1 MLSMFSHMTEGL
13 WVDIAAVAG
22 GLILVIIL
30 VAISRRGPKKPKERP
45 SRTEAQARAAQAN
58 RDRLSGRR

>member
-30 VAISRRGPKKPKERP
+30 VAISRRGPKKPAERP
-45 SRTEAQARAAQAN
+45 PRTEAQARAAQAN